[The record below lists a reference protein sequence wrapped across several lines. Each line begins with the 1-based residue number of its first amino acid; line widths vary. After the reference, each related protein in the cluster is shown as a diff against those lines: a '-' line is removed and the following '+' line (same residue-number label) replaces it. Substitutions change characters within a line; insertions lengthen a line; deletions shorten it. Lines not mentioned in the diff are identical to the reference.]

1 MRDCKNLHGEILRR
15 ERDDWSN
22 GWGSPW
28 TARIAC
34 VVLVLAILVGGMV

>member
-1 MRDCKNLHGEILRR
+1 MKDAKSVHGEILQR

-28 TARIAC
+28 PARIAC
-34 VVLVLAILVGGMV
+34 VVLVLVILLGGMI